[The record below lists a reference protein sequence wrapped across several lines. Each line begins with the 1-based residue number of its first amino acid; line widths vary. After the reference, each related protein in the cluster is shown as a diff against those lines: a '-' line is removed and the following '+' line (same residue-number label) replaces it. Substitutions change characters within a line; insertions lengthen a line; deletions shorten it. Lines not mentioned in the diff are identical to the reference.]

1 MSLFLLCEC
10 GVGHGWVTHETCG
23 MRHQASTTRYSIAHL
38 VLPQELALEGPDV
51 KGKGL
56 GPPPAAV
63 AAVGGA
69 AEVG

>member
-1 MSLFLLCEC
+1 
-10 GVGHGWVTHETCG
+10 